1 MISATG
7 PRLGD
12 LRVRQAPWLAAGF
25 ALVGIALILYL
36 GRRLNFFGDE
46 WTFIFIRRGS
56 DPQVFFGPHNEHWS
70 TIPVLIYRAL
80 FATVGLRS
88 YWPYLLVLELLHAG
102 SALLLFAII
111 RRRAGAVLGLGA
123 MLVFLFLGRGGENI
137 LWAFQIGFVGSV
149 FCGLLATLLL
159 DPPQT
164 TIARRA
170 AASLML
176 VASLMFS
183 GIGLFFCGAIAVDL
197 LLDRQRRSAL
207 WVLIAPA
214 LAYLVWYFTFGAAGI
229 TSHRSPFSVAA
240 LLSLV
245 HYVPFGLGS
254 AIAGLA
260 GFSSHWGE
268 AALAAAAA
276 LLAIRWYTRGRV
288 DSRVVG
294 ALAGVI
300 LQFALTGLVRAQLG
314 DDQAAAP
321 RYVYVAA
328 AFLLPVAADA
338 LADLPWRGI
347 LGWLAMAAFALALV
361 NGGIHLRSF
370 ASERDAVIVLQQ
382 AELQTL
388 VAFRGAPDMNLNQQI
403 DPAVMPPVTAGLY
416 FAAIDAL
423 GSPLPAVDLAGLRA
437 LPGAAVNQAMVS
449 AFSGSL
455 QISQA
460 APTPQG
466 TPIGAG
472 CADHPGESTVYADV
486 TVRSRGS
493 VTIDATDGG
502 LASLWLS
509 YLSDPVGAPQRQ
521 VFLVPGT
528 RTVVTAPDTGS
539 PIDWRLR
546 VGLPP
551 AGQITI
557 CSTTTG

>member
-1 MISATG
+1 VISATG

-12 LRVRQAPWLAAGF
+12 LRVRRDRWLAGGF
-25 ALVGIALILYL
+25 ALVAIAILLYL

-46 WTFIFIRRGS
+46 WTFIFVRRGS
-56 DPQVFFGPHNEHWS
+56 DAQVFFGPHNEHWS
-70 TIPVLIYRAL
+70 TLPVLIYRAL
-80 FATVGLRS
+80 FATVGLRA

-111 RRRAGAVLGLGA
+111 RRRCGPGLALAA
-123 MLVFLFLGRGGENI
+123 MLLFLFLGRGGENI

-159 DPPQT
+159 DPPAT
-164 TIARRA
+164 TSVARA
-170 AASLML
+170 AASLAL

-207 WVLIAPA
+207 WVLVAPA
-214 LAYLVWYFTFGAAGI
+214 LAYLAWYFTFGASGV
-229 TSHRSPFSVAA
+229 TSHRSPFSVSAV
-240 LLSLV
+240 LSLV
-245 HYVPFGLGS
+245 HYVPFGVGT

-260 GFSSHWGE
+260 GLSSHWGE
-268 AALAAAAA
+268 VALAAAAA
-276 LLAIRWYTRGRV
+276 LLALRWFTKGRV

-314 DDQAAAP
+314 DEQAAAP

-338 LADLPWRGI
+338 LNDLPWRGVF
-347 LGWLAMAAFALALV
+347 GWLVLAGFALALL
-361 NGGIHLRSF
+361 NGAIHLRSF
-370 ASERDAVIVLQQ
+370 ARDRDAIIALQQ

-388 VAFRGAPDMNLNQQI
+388 MAFRGAPDMNLNQQI

-416 FAAIDAL
+416 FAAVDAL
-423 GSPLPAVDLAGLRA
+423 GSPVPAVDLAGLRA
-437 LPGAAVNQAMVS
+437 LPGAPVNQAMVS
-449 AFSGSL
+449 AFGGALRAAPDGLDAASL
-455 QISQA
+455 GRRCQA
-460 APTPQG
+460 AYL
-466 TPIGAG
+466 
-472 CADHPGESTVYADV
+472 GESTAYADV
-486 TVRSRGS
+486 TVASRGT
-493 VTIDATDGG
+493 VRIIATDGG

-509 YLSDPVGAPQRQ
+509 YRSDPVGSPQRQ

-528 RTVVTAPDTGS
+528 WTEITAPDTGS
-539 PIDWRLR
+539 TIDWRLR

-557 CSTTTG
+557 C